1 MPRRGI
7 ASALVTSRWR
17 RPTAV
22 AAALLAMSTVAACGA
37 SHPSTSATSAPA
49 SSAPPP
55 PPHLASCAKPGPAN
69 PVFSHVSGNHLI
81 DTRGRVMIPYGIT
94 VFGLA
99 LPDWQAGVTQDRRQ
113 ITAAITKWCTNY
125 VRLQV
130 APANL
135 LSARPYNAAYLAE
148 VRREVQLALGY
159 DDNVILT
166 AQTEKTKNLP
176 GSQPAAGPTAQTVQF
191 WRVLAPL
198 YKHNPRV
205 WFDVFNEPRL
215 KGGPSLWTDWR
226 NGATVAGQHYLGMQ
240 QLVSAVRA
248 AAGDRNL
255 IVVEGPRGAQ
265 TLSAVGSN
273 RITGAN
279 VAYAVHPYKQT
290 SPAVW
295 TSNFGQAAR
304 TVPVLA
310 DEWSTS
316 SLPRHG
322 SCGPSPATW
331 VPEFFSY
338 LRQRQIGLGA
348 WGLVPGVLVSNPSTF
363 TPTTLAGSFTCVQ
376 GPQAK
381 VVANNAAHNGSRPV
395 PPTQGVGEL
404 VQAYFARYS
413 RPGAAR
419 Q

>member
-1 MPRRGI
+1 M
-7 ASALVTSRWR
+7 A
-17 RPTAV
+17 AV
-22 AAALLAMSTVAACGA
+22 AAGLLATGATAACGA
-37 SHPSTSATSAPA
+37 SHPSAPATSAPA
-49 SSAPPP
+49 TSATPASAPPAP
-55 PPHLASCAKPGPAN
+55 PNVTSCARPDPAN

-81 DTRGRVMIPYGIT
+81 DTHGRVMIPYGIT

-99 LPDWQAGVTQDRRQ
+99 LPNWQAGATQDRRQ

-135 LSARPYNAAYLAE
+135 LSARPDNAAYLAE

-166 AQTEKTKNLP
+166 AQTEKTAKP
-176 GSQPAAGPTAQTVQF
+176 AGSHPAAGPTAQTVQF

-215 KGGPSLWTDWR
+215 KGGPSLWNDWR
-226 NGATVAGQHYLGMQ
+226 NGTTVAGQHYLGMQ
-240 QLVSAVRA
+240 QLVSAIRA

-265 TLSAVGSN
+265 TLSDVGSN

-279 VAYAVHPYKQT
+279 VAYAVHPYAQK
-290 SPAVW
+290 SAAVW
-295 TSNFGQAAR
+295 TSDFGQAAS

-322 SCGPSPATW
+322 SCGPSPAAW

-348 WGLVPGVLVSNPSTF
+348 WGMVPGVLVTNTSAF
-363 TPTTLAGSFTCVQ
+363 TPTTLTGSFTCVQ

-381 VVANNAAHNGSRPV
+381 LVANNASHNGGRPV
-395 PPTQGVGEL
+395 SQTQGVGEL
-404 VQAYFARYS
+404 VQAYFARY
-413 RPGAAR
+413 AR
-419 Q
+419 S